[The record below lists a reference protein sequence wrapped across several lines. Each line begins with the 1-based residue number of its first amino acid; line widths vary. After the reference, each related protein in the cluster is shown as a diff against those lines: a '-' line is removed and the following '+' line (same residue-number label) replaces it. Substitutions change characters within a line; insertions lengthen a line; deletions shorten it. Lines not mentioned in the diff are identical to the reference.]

1 MKHQYFGDVND
12 YQKYGILRALAK
24 EGLQILVCWML
35 TENDARSDGKL
46 IQYLNDPNRW
56 RAYDPELY
64 DALKEEVITR
74 NRRDVACVL
83 ERNLIRH
90 ASFVD
95 AILDGTLAT
104 RSSWLVELRQKRTNK
119 DLVFFDPDNGIEVPS
134 IPKTRRNSRKYVYW
148 EELEETWRSGM
159 SLLVYQHFRRE
170 KRDPFIAR
178 LGDEF
183 RARFGSTEV
192 YAIRTANVVFFIA
205 PQQQHADFLV
215 QRAHNVAVRWQGQIQ
230 LQGV

>member
-12 YQKYGILRALAK
+12 YRKYGILRALTK

-35 TENDARSDGKL
+35 TENDERSDGKF

-74 NRRDVACVL
+74 RDVACVK

-95 AILDGTLAT
+95 AILDGTPTT
-104 RSSWLVELRQKRTNK
+104 RRSWLVELRQKRTNTN
-119 DLVFFDPDNGIEVPS
+119 LVFFDPDNGIEVPS

-148 EELEETWRSGM
+148 KELEETWQSGV

-170 KRDPFIAR
+170 KRDRFIAR

-183 RARFGSTEV
+183 RARLGITEV
-192 YAIRTANVVFFIA
+192 YAIRTANVVFFLA
-205 PQQQHADFLV
+205 PQQQHADLLV
-215 QRAHNVAVRWQGQIQ
+215 QRAHSVAARWQGQIQ
-230 LQGV
+230 FQRV